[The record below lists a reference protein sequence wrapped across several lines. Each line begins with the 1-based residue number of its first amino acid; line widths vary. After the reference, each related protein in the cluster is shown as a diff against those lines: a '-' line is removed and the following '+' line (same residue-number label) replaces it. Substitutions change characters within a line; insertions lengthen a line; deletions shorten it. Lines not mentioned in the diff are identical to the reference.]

1 MKARVFI
8 GKIIYKGI
16 AQYLPQSYGKW
27 NLISHCLRQWCA
39 KMMFESCGE
48 GVALGRKAVVSHQI
62 CIGSHSGI
70 GDRCEILGE
79 VHIGNDVLMAPEVI
93 IMTVNHNYSNPH
105 EIIRRQGRAPEQPVY
120 IGNDV
125 WIGRRAMIMPG
136 IHIGSGA
143 VVAAGAI
150 VARDVPEFGVVG
162 GAPARLIKYRNG

>member
-1 MKARVFI
+1 MKARALI
-8 GKIIYKGI
+8 GKLIYKGI

-27 NLISHCLRQWCA
+27 NCASHYLRQWCA
-39 KMMFESCGE
+39 KMMFESCGD

-93 IMTVNHNYSNPH
+93 IMTVNHNYSNPNKL
-105 EIIRRQGRAPEQPVY
+105 IRHQGRTAEQPVY

-125 WIGRRAMIMPG
+125 WIGRRVIIMPG
-136 IHIGSGA
+136 VHVGNGA
-143 VVAAGAI
+143 VIAAGSI
-150 VARDVPEFGVVG
+150 VTRDVPEFGVVG
-162 GAPARLIKYRNG
+162 GRAARLIKYRNG